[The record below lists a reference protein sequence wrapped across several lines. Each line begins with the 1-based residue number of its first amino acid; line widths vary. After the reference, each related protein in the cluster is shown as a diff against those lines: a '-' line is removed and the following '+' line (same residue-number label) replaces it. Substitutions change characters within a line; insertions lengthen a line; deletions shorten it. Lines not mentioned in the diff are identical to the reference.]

1 MTDDS
6 QKIGPFSN
14 NPIMIGYDNRLFDFD
29 SELGYVFPNDKI
41 DGSKGFVDF
50 ASKIAELKK
59 RDRKYLVL
67 NLGDSATSGWNS
79 DKVYKGCPDP
89 TAALFSYKTYSDILA
104 EKFNVEIVNL
114 GVPGYTTY
122 QAKKQ
127 LAKIL
132 KILAQEKIYADYIT
146 IYLGNNDSTYNGL
159 EDKARIDYKTVSYG
173 EVLAR
178 VSEKDFRKNYDEIL
192 SIIAEYGATPVVL
205 VPASNFK
212 WQPGLRSK
220 KYPEELERQ
229 RHEIGDGKIKRLFG
243 EAETAYQSSDY
254 ETALEKDLLL
264 PRIKKSY
271 KSALSSLPKNI
282 LSIDTQNLVQT
293 ENDFVDYCHPGES
306 VNERI
311 AEAIS
316 RMLTK
321 KNTTYAGKI
330 VEQDLPAD
338 TYTLY

>member
-6 QKIGPFSN
+6 QKIGPFSD

-29 SELGYVFPNDKI
+29 SELGYVFPNNKI
-41 DGSKGFVDF
+41 VDSKGFVDF
-50 ASKIAELKK
+50 ASKITELKK
-59 RDRKYLVL
+59 RGGKYFVL

-79 DKVYKGCPDP
+79 DKVYKDCPDP

-104 EKFNVEIVNL
+104 EKFDVEVVNL

-146 IYLGNNDSTYNGL
+146 IYLGNNDCTYNGL
-159 EDKARIDYKTVSYG
+159 EDKARIDYKAISDS
-173 EVLAR
+173 EILAR
-178 VSEKDFRKNYDEIL
+178 VSEKDFSKTYDEIL
-192 SIIAEYGATPVVL
+192 SIIAEYGATPIVL
-205 VPASNFK
+205 IPASNFK

-229 RHEIGDGKIKRLFG
+229 RHEIGNGKIKKLFS
-243 EAETAYQSSDY
+243 EAETVYQSGDY

-271 KSALSSLPKNI
+271 KLTLSSLPQNI
-282 LSIDTQNLVQT
+282 LSIDTQSFIQS

-306 VNERI
+306 VSERI
-311 AEAIS
+311 AEAVS
-316 RMLTK
+316 RMFTK
-321 KNTTYAGKI
+321 KNTAYAGKI
-330 VEQDLPAD
+330 IEQDLPAD